1 MQLHGVQFGR
11 KTFHPY
17 ERQRLQRH
25 EHMDIQFQSPCIEQ
39 MLSETQNASSGA
51 AVILIDLDGFSHLN
65 HALGYAAGDMVA
77 DQVMER
83 LRHVH
88 VSTACLKRFNGNR
101 FMILI
106 PGIQNPQEVEKVVQG
121 LRGAFQVPFKASTCD
136 IFLTASMGISMFPK
150 DGIDLETL
158 ERNADLAMYAVKKNG
173 GNHFCFFTPDM
184 QRNAS
189 RYFEI
194 MNSMYRSMELNEL
207 MLLYQPQI
215 DNRTGRMFGVEALL
229 RWNHPRLGFLSPE
242 TFIHIAEESGQ
253 IVPIGR
259 WVLNQACR
267 QIVDWIKMGFGPFRV
282 AVNVSARQFAEPNFV
297 NVVSQALQDTQLE
310 PHLLEL
316 ELTEGMLLENL
327 DLVASRLDDLRRLG
341 ISISIDDFGVGYSSL
356 SYFRSLPVDRLKIDR
371 TFIHDLIREPVSRQR
386 SLALIMAILNMADG
400 LHLSV
405 VAEGVEEE
413 RQKIDLSSIGCN
425 HMQGYLFSRP
435 LHSDQLTRYLGI
447 GHNQAT
453 YRFNCA

>member
-1 MQLHGVQFGR
+1 M
-11 KTFHPY
+11 
-17 ERQRLQRH
+17 EI
-25 EHMDIQFQSPCIEQ
+25 EFQSPCIEQ
-39 MLSETQNASSGA
+39 MLAETQDASRGA
-51 AVILIDLDGFSHLN
+51 AVILIDLDGFSHVN
-65 HALGYAAGDMVA
+65 HALGYAVGDMVV

-83 LRHVH
+83 LRQVH
-88 VSTACLKRFNGNR
+88 GSPVCLKRFNGNR
-101 FMILI
+101 FMFVI
-106 PGIQNPQEVEKVVQG
+106 PGIQHPQDVEKVVQS
-121 LRGAFQVPFKASTCD
+121 LRSAFQLPFKANTCE
-136 IFLTASMGISMFPK
+136 IYLTASMGISIFPK
-150 DGIDLETL
+150 DGIDLDTL
-158 ERNADLAMYAVKKNG
+158 ERNADLAMYSVKKNG

-189 RYFEI
+189 HYFDI
-194 MNSMYRSMELNEL
+194 INSMYRSIELNEL

-215 DNRTGRMFGVEALL
+215 DNRTGHMFGVEALL

-242 TFIHIAEESGQ
+242 KFIHIAEESGQ

-259 WVLNQACR
+259 WVLNQACQ
-267 QIVDWIKMGFGPFRV
+267 QIMDWIKMGFGPFRV

-297 NVVSQALQDTQLE
+297 SVVSQALEKTQLE

-316 ELTEGMLLENL
+316 ELTEGMLLDNL

-371 TFIHDLIREPVSRQR
+371 TFIHDLVREPVSRQR
-386 SLALIMAILNMADG
+386 SLALIMAIMNMADG

-413 RQKIDLSSIGCN
+413 RQKNDLSRIGCN
-425 HMQGYLFSRP
+425 QMQGYLFSRP
-435 LHSDQLTRYLGI
+435 LHRDQLTCYLGT
-447 GHNQAT
+447 GHNHAP
-453 YRFNCA
+453 YRYTCA